1 MRATSP
7 HFLPGINHPDERTYR
22 RKVENALYDA
32 IAHRLESAQTR
43 LGPSLPADEAGE
55 RLRHRFRALIGRLG
69 ADETRVDAFY
79 ESEPVDVGGANA
91 LHALSLDVAER
102 AENLVRDLEAR
113 RERPDLVAKVE
124 SHLKDIERMV
134 EECAMMAT
142 GAR

>member
-7 HFLPGINHPDERTYR
+7 HFLPGIDYPDERASR
-22 RKVENALYDA
+22 RKVDHALYDA
-32 IAHRLESAQTR
+32 IAHRLERAQTR
-43 LGPSLPADEAGE
+43 LGPSLPTDEAGE
-55 RLRHRFRALIGRLG
+55 RLRHRFRALIGRHG

-79 ESEPVDVGGANA
+79 ESEPVDDGGANA
-91 LHALSLDVAER
+91 LHALTLDIAER

-124 SHLKDIERMV
+124 SHLEDIERMV
-134 EECAMMAT
+134 EECVVMAT